1 MFELFYMNFDGVEV
15 ERVKQDH
22 PLVELFDNII
32 YHEKLSMRGGIIA
45 AYMQQENG
53 ESAFMFDDMFIE
65 LSHKAQLFV
74 ILHELGHMKCR
85 HIYDGDSINVD
96 YKRNIAHEN
105 EADMFAFERIGAEAT
120 VAAMEEVMSVV
131 PTITS
136 NRILQLLIRIS
147 NFELKKRIRLVK
159 KASRNKNKKEVLV

>member
-1 MFELFYMNFDGVEV
+1 MFELFYMNFEGPEV

-32 YHEKLSMRGGIIA
+32 YHEKMAMRGMMIA
-45 AYMQQENG
+45 AYMQQEDG
-53 ESAFMFDDMFIE
+53 ESTFMFDDMFLQ

-85 HIYDGDSINVD
+85 HLYVGENINED

-120 VAAMEEVMSVV
+120 VAAMEEVMSTV
-131 PTITS
+131 TTLTS

-147 NFELKKRIRLVK
+147 SFELKKRIRFIK
-159 KASRNKNKKEVLV
+159 KASKKQNRKEVLV